1 MCGYQGDTALAVI
14 DVNLIISVVA
24 MVPFPYALDDRGDQ
38 YFVVEQVGLEVVDTD
53 AQEDGE

>member
-1 MCGYQGDTALAVI
+1 
-14 DVNLIISVVA
+14 